1 MREDPFYSQA
11 YSMRSLLY
19 SDEYRIAFGT
29 DRARRDNRMVALGL
43 AQEAVKI
50 EPNSSTAFLALHTA
64 YWPLNDVEHSFDAAE
79 QGLTLN
85 PNNTQLRAG
94 YGARLCLHGEWD
106 RGLAMLHEAFAM
118 NPALSDAYR
127 YILSLDHYRS
137 GDYDGALNDRSAA
150 QQAVQRIQAMA
161 PDFSARAIEGF
172 RANNFDEG
180 IIEDIAHGLARAGLE
195 LRSPP
200 IATQ

>member
-1 MREDPFYSQA
+1 
-11 YSMRSLLY
+11 LY

-29 DRARRDNRMVALGL
+29 DRTRQDNRLPALGL

-50 EPNSSTAFLALHTA
+50 DPNSSNAFLALHAA
-64 YWPLNDVEHSFDAAE
+64 YWPLNKTAESFAAAE
-79 QGLTLN
+79 QGLALN

-106 RGLAMLHEAFAM
+106 RGLAMLREAFAM

-137 GDYDGALNDRSAA
+137 GDYNGALLEVSQINLPDDVFTQVLLAMVNGALGDRPAA

-172 RANNFDEG
+172 RANNFDED
-180 IIEDIAHGLARAGLE
+180 IIDD
-195 LRSPP
+195 
-200 IATQ
+200 